1 MKQGHP
7 IDLLPAYALGCLDA
21 DENDQVREHLRG
33 CSECRTELSSLEA
46 VNAQLAYAVS
56 PALPSEALKLQLLSG
71 CHPHKTFL
79 WFENLLNLWPRLIP
93 AATVAAY
100 TLVAVFG
107 ISSFMLWRQ
116 LDSTE
121 SETFAGVH
129 FLTLHGT
136 ETMPDAEGSLIV
148 DPDSGQGLLVTHS
161 LQPLEASLQ
170 YQLWLIQDGKRTSG
184 GVFSVADNGSANL
197 IVSSAK
203 PFSFYDSFGITIEPL
218 GGSSSPTGKKV
229 LGGKMV
235 L

>member
-21 DENDQVREHLRG
+21 DEYEQVREHLRS
-33 CSECRTELSSLEA
+33 CSECRAELSSLEA
-46 VNAQLAYAVS
+46 VNAQLAYAAPPV
-56 PALPSEALKLQLLSG
+56 LPSEALKLRVLSG

-79 WFENLLNLWPRLIP
+79 WVENLLNLWPRLIP
-93 AATVAAY
+93 AVTVAAY
-100 TLVAVFG
+100 ALVAVFG
-107 ISSFMLWRQ
+107 ISSFMLWQQ
-116 LDSTE
+116 LDSAE
-121 SETFAGVH
+121 SEKFSGVH
-129 FLTLHGT
+129 VLPLHGT
-136 ETMPDAEGSLIV
+136 ETMPGAEGSLIV

-170 YQLWLIQDGKRTSG
+170 YQLWLIQDGQRTSG

-197 IVSSAK
+197 IVSSAE
-203 PFSFYDSFGITIEPL
+203 PFSSYDSFGITIEPF